1 MMKKTIAM
9 SALLIGFT
17 IVSCAQET
25 ASKIPTKIPTK
36 VEDAFKS
43 KFPNAKLV
51 KWDRENDTEWEAEF
65 KLDGVDYSANFSNE
79 GVWKETEHGIKIEEL
94 PEAVQSTLSS
104 EFSGYKIEEAETV
117 ESPDFSGYEVEIEK
131 GEESLEVVFDQA
143 GKVIKKKIKEEDDNE
158 ED

>member
-1 MMKKTIAM
+1 MIKKTIAM
-9 SALLIGFT
+9 SALLIGFA

-25 ASKIPTKIPTK
+25 ASKIPTK

-51 KWDRENDTEWEAEF
+51 KWDRENDTEWEVEF

-79 GVWKETEHGIKIEEL
+79 GAWKETEHEIKIKEL

-131 GEESLEVVFDQA
+131 GEESMEVVFDQA
-143 GKVIKKKIKEEDDNE
+143 GKVIKKKIKEEEDDNE